1 MIVYYHIHV
10 IYIFFYNNH
19 SLEIKDLQ
27 PWTKCSHNSDD
38 IQRMA
43 IFSGSS
49 DMSHI
54 LGHAVAFQCR
64 DFLYTPLLSCGIH
77 DRFNWHLLP
86 CGIRGQQSGSTWHA
100 QILVDA
106 CDVKWVYRRAE
117 VSKKS
122 FAFIC
127 SRYQHY

>member
-1 MIVYYHIHV
+1 MRRVFDLKDGGSDFYDSLLSHSCHIQ
-10 IYIFFYNNH
+10 FLLQFDH

-38 IQRMA
+38 IQHMA

-54 LGHAVAFQCR
+54 LGHAVTFQFR

-77 DRFNWHLLP
+77 DRLN
-86 CGIRGQQSGSTWHA
+86 
-100 QILVDA
+100 
-106 CDVKWVYRRAE
+106 
-117 VSKKS
+117 
-122 FAFIC
+122 
-127 SRYQHY
+127 